1 MKKMCQTV
9 FIAAAAGLIGC
20 FSLLPCELHAQSA
33 QQIKVNMKKRAP
45 ALDKLKA
52 QGIIGEGN
60 TGLLVVLQ
68 KTASSDDVK
77 LVEAENADRKLVYK
91 AIAKKEGTTVELVG
105 SRRALQIH
113 EIAKVGTMIQDEKGA
128 WSKK

>member
-20 FSLLPCELHAQSA
+20 FSLMPCELHAQSA
-33 QQIKVNMKKRAP
+33 QQIKVNMKNRAP

-60 TGLLVVLQ
+60 TGYLVVLQ
-68 KTASSDDVK
+68 KTASADDVK
-77 LVEAENADRKLVYK
+77 LVNAENADRKLVYK
-91 AIAKKEGTTVELVG
+91 AIAKKEGTTPELVG

-113 EIAKVGTMIQDEKGA
+113 EKAKAGTMIQSEKGD